1 MCKPSVKILLLLAG
15 VSIACAASATTY
27 SDNFTGKSSQL
38 QWNALNDACLTAGD
52 GSGSIPACPDSYGLN
67 DQVGQGA
74 LVLTP
79 AQGQQ
84 RGAILSAFAP
94 FPLTQGIQVTF
105 TTYTFGGDKGGTAR
119 NGADG
124 IVFFLTDGTQS
135 QPTVAGGTGGSMGY
149 GCSNE
154 NGNVA
159 DGVAY
164 GYLGL
169 GIDEFGN
176 FLNAGDNG
184 SVGIYNSRNSTYGTT
199 KYGDN
204 SYQNNVNGGL
214 TGGSGAQYQPERIGL
229 RGAGNTNWAWLHSQN
244 SSYYGSSPDQSK
256 LTAACKSGQYY
267 ARVSYYKY
275 GQLRYK
281 NELTDIPYN
290 YNAIPGGYAVLPD
303 GTTTDAKGNVIPAQP
318 IANEA
323 VSNRNTGTTP
333 AWPITYKLTI
343 SSDGLLNFQYSYN
356 NGAFQP
362 VLTNFDITKDNG
374 PVPASLRFGFS
385 AGTGGS
391 DNVHE
396 ITCFQASPLS
406 SNSSAS
412 ANTVQGGKV
421 ITGTQLYLAA
431 YSSNNWWGS
440 LIAQSVDTSN
450 GTISINPVANW
461 DAKCV
466 LTGGACDSMAYT
478 DANGNTIT
486 PSVTV
491 EDPASRVLL
500 TSTDTGSGNG
510 VSLQYS
516 NLSSGEQTA
525 LNKDTSGTVDNQGP
539 QRVQWLQGVRSVEQL
554 ASPTAG
560 NLRARTYVLGDI
572 IDASPTYV
580 SAPSVGGYPD
590 TFKDSLH
597 PTQNASAP
605 ENKTGAQPYSTFAT
619 TYASREGMVY
629 EGSNDG
635 FVHGFRAGL
644 FKDGVYKDATN
655 DGKELIGYMP
665 YDVLLNKAVNLS
677 DPLYKHD
684 YLVDATPASGA
695 VFYADTSHPN
705 GAWHTWLVGGVG
717 SSGQEIY
724 ALDIT
729 DPSQFTTGNA
739 ASLVRGDWDSSTLT
753 HLGNTVGTPLITR
766 MHNGDWAII
775 FASGLV
781 NNPTSSSPTEGVYIG
796 LISPTDGSVTFKF
809 LDTGSAPLGV
819 NGAAGG
825 IAYVTA
831 ADLDGDHIADYLYA
845 GDTQGNVWRFDVTSS
860 TASNWGVST
869 FGNGTTPTPL
879 FVAKDSSNHRQ
890 PITTSMKI
898 GAILTG
904 TVTRAMVYFG
914 TGQLTP
920 QTTTSGTQYASGTNT
935 FYGIWDWDMSTWDAA
950 SNVKYA
956 SLTGTQSITRS
967 VLLAQS
973 VVTQTAASGGNPGT
987 RTLSTQYTVCWAD
1000 DSSCSTGQ
1008 YGWRFDLPDQ
1018 GPTTGDNAGENE
1030 QVIYNPTLIGGAVVV
1045 NTATPPVVNASD
1057 CNPGQQSGW
1066 TMAFNPATGGGLPQ
1080 DFFPN
1085 GSGSFGGGSATVGGI
1100 SLNGVGTPTSLQYG
1114 GNTYLITN
1122 TVQAALK
1129 LSNINPQSGNTPARV
1144 SWRELVNP

>member
-27 SDNFTGKSSQL
+27 SDNFTGTSSQL
-38 QWNALNDACLTAGD
+38 QWTALNDACLTAGD
-52 GSGSIPACPDSYGLN
+52 NSGSIPSCASKGFLTDSAGK
-67 DQVGQGA
+67 GA
-74 LVLTP
+74 LLLTP
-79 AQGQQ
+79 ARNNQT
-84 RGAILSAFAP
+84 GAILSAFAP
-94 FPLTQGIQVTF
+94 FPMTQGIQITF
-105 TTYTFGGDKGGTAR
+105 TTYTFGGDSGGTAR

-124 IVFFLTDGTQS
+124 IVFFLTSAQDADGTKHDP
-135 QPTVAGGTGGSMGY
+135 PTKTGAEGGSMGY
-149 GCSNE
+149 DCSND
-154 NGNVA
+154 NGVY

-169 GIDEFGN
+169 GIDEYGN
-176 FLNAGDNG
+176 FLNSGDNG
-184 SVGIYNSRNSTYGTT
+184 SQGIYNSRNSAHGTT
-199 KYGDN
+199 AYGDN
-204 SYQNNVNGGL
+204 SFQNDVNGSINPGR
-214 TGGSGAQYQPERIGL
+214 GPQYQPERIGL
-229 RGAGNTNWAWLHSQN
+229 RGRGNTNWAWLQSQN
-244 SSYYGSSPDQSK
+244 SSYYSGGSNAGKVQ
-256 LTAACKSGQYY
+256 AACKSGQY
-267 ARVSYYKY
+267 VSG
-275 GQLRYK
+275 GQGTYWSPY
-281 NELTDIPYN
+281 TYTAIPFN
-290 YNAIPGGYAVLPD
+290 YNAIATGYAVLPD
-303 GTTTDAKGNVIPAQP
+303 NHK

-343 SSDGLLNFQYSYN
+343 SPDGLMNFDYSYN

-362 VLTNFDITKDNG
+362 VLANFDITQANG
-374 PVPASLRFGFS
+374 AVPELLRFGFS

-391 DNVHE
+391 NNVHE

-412 ANTVQGGKV
+412 SNTVQGGKV
-421 ITGTQLYLAA
+421 ITGTQLYLAS

-440 LIAQSVDTSN
+440 LQAQSVTTSN
-450 GTISINPVANW
+450 GTISIDPVANW

-466 LTGGACDSMAYT
+466 LTGGPCDSMAYT
-478 DANGNTIT
+478 DGSGNTVT
-486 PSVTV
+486 PSITV
-491 EDPASRVLL
+491 ESAGSRVLL
-500 TSTDTGSGNG
+500 TSTAIGSATG
-510 VSLQYS
+510 VSLNWA
-516 NLSSGEQTA
+516 NLSSAEQTA
-525 LNKDTSGTVDNQGP
+525 LIASDTTTVGKN
-539 QRVQWLQGVRSVEQL
+539 RLKWLRGNRSVEQL
-554 ASPTAG
+554 ATPTPG
-560 NLRARTYVLGDI
+560 TLRARTYVLGDI
-572 IDASPTYV
+572 VDASPTYV
-580 SAPSVGGYPD
+580 SAPAAGGYPD
-590 TFKDSLH
+590 TFNDALH
-597 PTQNASAP
+597 PSQNASAP
-605 ENKTGAQPYSTFAT
+605 ENQSGAQSYGTFASS
-619 TYASREGMVY
+619 YAGREGMVY

-635 FVHGFRAGL
+635 FVHGFRAGS
-644 FKDGVYKDATN
+644 FNSGVYDNTTN

-665 YDVLLNKAVNLS
+665 YDVLVNKAVNLS

-695 VFYADTSHPN
+695 VFYADSSNPN

-717 SSGQEIY
+717 SNGQEIY

-729 DPSQFTTGNA
+729 DPSQFTTANA
-739 ASLVRGDWDSSTLT
+739 QSLVIGDWDSSTLT

-775 FASGLV
+775 FGSGLV
-781 NNPTSSSPTEGVYIG
+781 ANPSGTSPTEGVYVG
-796 LISPTDGSVTFKF
+796 LISPSDGSVTFQF

-845 GDTQGNVWRFDVTSS
+845 GDTRGNVWRFDVTST

-879 FVAKDSSNHRQ
+879 FVAKDSAGNRLA
-890 PITTSMKI
+890 ITTAMKI

-920 QTTTSGTQYASGTNT
+920 QTSTSGTQYASGTNT
-935 FYGIWDWDMSTWDAA
+935 FFGIWDWDMSTWDSA
-950 SNVKYA
+950 SSVKYA

-973 VVTQTAASGGNPGT
+973 VVAQTAASGGNPGT

-1018 GPTTGDNAGENE
+1018 GPTSGDNAGENE
-1030 QVIYNPTLIGGAVVV
+1030 QIIYNPTLIGGAVVV

-1057 CNPGQQSGW
+1057 CNAGQQSGW

-1085 GSGSFGGGSATVGGI
+1085 GSGGFGGGSATVGGI